1 MHTAFWRHNMPLDSC
16 SSIIG
21 QHQKLQ
27 NSALM
32 GEFFCPPDAGCLSLL
47 GIQFPL
53 RLLCSHVNTLAAHTY
68 PEQSKLNKR
77 AYNRFYT
84 WASFYTSIK
93 PSCSHVSWSWV
104 LYKLYHLLLPLLTL
118 MLTRLTLASIHEY
131 RSWLVGWRVACF
143 WLDVTDNLLSH
154 IGICGIFKVLPPFC
168 HSEGLQKHSEGSD
181 GIFWSRYAPLLGAVG
196 FYSAFTF
203 WSLCFYSSTYSVTIM
218 LPGLSELARNAERHI
233 FGEYVRAVRRQEKGQ
248 HNMQAFLHAHSTIS
262 EASLLLSTLWIC
274 S

>member
-93 PSCSHVSWSWV
+93 PSCSHVSWCWV
-104 LYKLYHLLLPLLTL
+104 LYKLYHLLLLLLTL
-118 MLTRLTLASIHEY
+118 MLTCLTLASIHEY
-131 RSWLVGWRVACF
+131 RSWLVG
-143 WLDVTDNLLSH
+143 
-154 IGICGIFKVLPPFC
+154 
-168 HSEGLQKHSEGSD
+168 
-181 GIFWSRYAPLLGAVG
+181 
-196 FYSAFTF
+196 
-203 WSLCFYSSTYSVTIM
+203 
-218 LPGLSELARNAERHI
+218 
-233 FGEYVRAVRRQEKGQ
+233 
-248 HNMQAFLHAHSTIS
+248 
-262 EASLLLSTLWIC
+262 
-274 S
+274 